1 MRRRPHNILKW
12 THKLYSYKS
21 KTLPVNRAYER
32 GVQPVHRPGEEGCS
46 AGTSARRAEA
56 SESLKGSIAVDV
68 LFWFFHLFYWYF
80 RLFLVYL
87 ILIFIPNLFFLR
99 DAKVVIWI
107 RYFYKREPIILD
119 MCLSVRNS
127 VLWCPIRFPHK
138 NDVRFV
144 FTSSCL

>member
-1 MRRRPHNILKW
+1 LSTGNWDGDHTISLNEH
-12 THKLYSYKS
+12 TNY
-21 KTLPVNRAYER
+21 TVARAKHYRSTGVFR

-87 ILIFIPNLFFLR
+87 ILIINIPNLFFLR

-107 RYFYKREPIILD
+107 RYFYKRV
-119 MCLSVRNS
+119 CLSVRNS